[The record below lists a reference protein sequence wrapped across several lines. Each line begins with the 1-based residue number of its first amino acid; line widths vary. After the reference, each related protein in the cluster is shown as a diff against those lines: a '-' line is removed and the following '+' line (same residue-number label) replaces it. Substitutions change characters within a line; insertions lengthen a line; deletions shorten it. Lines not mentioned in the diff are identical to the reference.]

1 MVERTVVFGVGLGGS
16 MGVGVADAEQILTRA
31 AQADAAG
38 LDLVTLADQP
48 FLGDRLD
55 AYATLGMLLGRTRSI
70 TAAVTVTNPSRPV
83 PLLARMISSLSSLS
97 GGRVILGIGA
107 GSNWDLITR
116 LGVAPLS
123 PGAAV
128 RAMAETIILVRAL
141 SGGGDPVTFQ
151 GQFHQV
157 TGLDPAP
164 APPPQIWTGSV
175 GPQSLAV
182 TGRHA
187 DGWVPSRGADWLNP
201 QVRTSRRIIDQA
213 AADAGRD
220 PAQIRTIYN
229 FGGTIA
235 APTINTPRDDTGRWV
250 AGSVRQWVEELTGAV
265 LQHHADGFVYRES
278 GNTPS
283 EVALGRWAH
292 EIVPA
297 VRQAITQ
304 G

>member
-1 MVERTVVFGVGLGGS
+1 MVERAVVFGVGLGGS
-16 MGVGVADAEQILTRA
+16 MGVEVAQAGQILARA
-31 AQADAAG
+31 DQADAAG
-38 LDLVTLADQP
+38 LDLVTLADHP
-48 FLGDRLD
+48 YLGDRLD

-83 PLLARMISSLSSLS
+83 PLLARMITSLSSLS
-97 GGRVILGIGA
+97 GGRVILGVGA
-107 GSNWDLITR
+107 GSNWEMITR

-128 RAMAETIILVRAL
+128 RAMQETIILVRAL
-141 SGGGDPVTFQ
+141 SGGGAPVTFQ

-164 APPPQIWTGSV
+164 APAPPIWTGSV

-201 QVRTSRRIIDQA
+201 QVATSRRIIEQA

-235 APTINTPRDDTGRWV
+235 ATTINIPRDDTGRWV
-250 AGSVRQWVEELTGAV
+250 AGSVRQWVEELTEAV
-265 LQHHADGFVYRES
+265 LHHHADGFVYRES
-278 GNTPS
+278 GTTPS

-297 VRQAITQ
+297 VRQAITH

>member
-1 MVERTVVFGVGLGGS
+1 MVERAVVFGVGLGGS
-16 MGVGVADAEQILTRA
+16 MGVEVAQAGQILARA
-31 AQADAAG
+31 DQADAAG
-38 LDLVTLADQP
+38 LDLVTLADHP
-48 FLGDRLD
+48 YLGDRLD

-70 TAAVTVTNPSRPV
+70 TAAVTVTNASRPV
-83 PLLARMISSLSSLS
+83 PLLARMITSLSSLS

-128 RAMAETIILVRAL
+128 RAMQETIILVRAL
-141 SGGGDPVTFQ
+141 SGGGGPVTFQ

-164 APPPQIWTGSV
+164 APAPPIWTGSV

-201 QVRTSRRIIDQA
+201 QVATSRRIIDQA

-235 APTINTPRDDTGRWV
+235 ATTINTPRDDTGRWV
-250 AGSVRQWVEELTGAV
+250 AGSVRQWVEELTEAV
-265 LQHHADGFVYRES
+265 LHHHADGFVYRES
-278 GNTPS
+278 GTTPS